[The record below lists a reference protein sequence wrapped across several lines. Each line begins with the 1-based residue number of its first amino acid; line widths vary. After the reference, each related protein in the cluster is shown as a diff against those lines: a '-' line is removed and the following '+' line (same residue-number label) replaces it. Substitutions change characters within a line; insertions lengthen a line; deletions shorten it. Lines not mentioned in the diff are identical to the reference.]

1 MEFIWDEYVP
11 IISTTV
17 VSLLTGAFL
26 ARLLYKGRDLKAFDL
41 GMK

>member
-11 IISTTV
+11 LLTTTG

-26 ARLLYKGRDLKAFDL
+26 ARLLYKGRDLKAFDQ